1 MVMPRDFSSGRRSV
15 SVPVRA
21 WTSAVLPWSM
31 WPAVPR
37 TTERAAA
44 DFMAPPARALVSEAE
59 REGHLLRA
67 GWSAGRAG
75 RGPRGCARRP
85 EDRGG
90 AWLTQTLFP
99 RRERAE
105 GPGRSWPAMLRE

>member
-21 WTSAVLPWSM
+21 WTSAVLPWST

-44 DFMAPPARALVSEAE
+44 DFMAAPAPGLVSAAE

-75 RGPRGCARRP
+75 RGPRGWARRP

-90 AWLTQTLFP
+90 AYLPQTLSP
-99 RRERAE
+99 TREKV
-105 GPGRSWPAMLRE
+105 

>member
-44 DFMAPPARALVSEAE
+44 DFMAAPARALVAAAE
-59 REGHLLRA
+59 RGWRLLRA

-75 RGPRGCARRP
+75 HGPRGCARRL

-90 AWLTQTLFP
+90 AYLSRTLFLTCEKAAG
-99 RRERAE
+99 R
-105 GPGRSWPAMLRE
+105 GRSWRE